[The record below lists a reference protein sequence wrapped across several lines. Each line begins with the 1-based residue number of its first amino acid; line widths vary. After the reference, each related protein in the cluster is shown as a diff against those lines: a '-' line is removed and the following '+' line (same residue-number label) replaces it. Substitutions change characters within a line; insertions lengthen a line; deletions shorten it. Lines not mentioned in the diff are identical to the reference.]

1 MARRTK
7 ILEAE
12 YEQVDS
18 DLADSGS
25 ADYDT
30 GDGRHDDDD
39 EEAPGVGH
47 NRRGPPDDVINKH
60 IAACSDALWNA
71 KSEQSKYSNAI
82 KAAEKDGV
90 NTKALKWAFQQR
102 DRPFPEV
109 ISELNAKIHILSL
122 MNMPVT
128 QAELFG
134 DGEPKRDPRAHPDP
148 LNALQEM
155 NARIWEAD
163 GEGLN
168 AGAGGRSRSDH
179 RHAAGSPEADSFD
192 SGWVRGNKRRVEHE
206 EGA

>member
-1 MARRTK
+1 MARRKK
-7 ILEAE
+7 ILEAA
-12 YEQVDS
+12 YEQAEYDM
-18 DLADSGS
+18 ADSGPP
-25 ADYDT
+25 DDDL
-30 GDGRHDDDD
+30 GDGRHDDE

-47 NRRGPPDDVINKH
+47 NRRGPPDDVIQKH

-134 DGEPKRDPRAHPDP
+134 DEPQRDPRAHPDP
-148 LNALQEM
+148 QTALNEM

-163 GEGLN
+163 AEGLK
-168 AGAGGRSRSDH
+168 AGAGDRARSDH
-179 RHAAGSPEADSFD
+179 RHPAGSPEADSFD
-192 SGWVRGNKRRVEHE
+192 SGWVRGKKRRGERE
-206 EGA
+206 ESA